1 MDTSDYQQ
9 GNSIDWNDLVEAV
22 LSDKHVDTFSSIPN
36 ENLDF
41 ILEPLNRNFIVQSI
55 LTSLIKTDNPKANA
69 TYANEIVD
77 LMIEIAQR
85 FRKSQA

>member
-1 MDTSDYQQ
+1 MDTSDSQQ
-9 GNSIDWNDLVEAV
+9 SSSINWNDLIEAV
-22 LSDKHVDTFSSIPN
+22 LSEKHVEIFSRIPQ

-41 ILEPLNRNFIVQSI
+41 ILEPLNKNFVVESV
-55 LTSLIKTDNPKANA
+55 LTSLIKADNPKANA

-77 LMIEIAQR
+77 LMIKIAQQ

>member
-1 MDTSDYQQ
+1 MVTSDFQQ
-9 GNSIDWNDLVEAV
+9 SSLIDWNDLIEAV
-22 LSDKHVDTFSSIPN
+22 LSEKHVDIFSRIPQ

-41 ILEPLNRNFIVQSI
+41 ILEPLNRNFVVQSV
-55 LTSLIKTDNPKANA
+55 LTSLIKTNNPKANA

-77 LMIEIAQR
+77 LMIKIAGQ